1 MMTKVHLS
9 PNKSRVRA
17 MGQDDRNAR
26 AGWFVSLAPG
36 AIAVWS
42 SFLSFF
48 SFFSSLLP
56 SILAAPGAEPNRRR
70 NDQGIS
76 GHREGCGVVNA
87 LQAKA
92 HRVRQKNGA
101 KAGQQDS

>member
-42 SFLSFF
+42 SFL

>member
-26 AGWFVSLAPG
+26 AGWFVRLAPG
-36 AIAVWS
+36 AIAVGA
-42 SFLSFF
+42 SFL